1 MERRDFLKISAATG
15 TTAALS
21 SCGHPADQ
29 LIRFIP
35 EDDLQPG
42 VAVFKPSVCTMCP
55 AGCGLTVRVMEGDA
69 EVVRHGKLGLVKM
82 GLAKKLEGNAD
93 HPVNHGKL
101 CARGQAGLQVT
112 YHPDRVR
119 TPLRRTGPRGS
130 GKFEEIG
137 WDEAIKSLISQ
148 LVALRAS
155 NQAASLA
162 FLTRPLR
169 GLRADLV
176 ARFLAAFGA
185 PPAVTFETFDETVLR
200 YANVLNFGRPQLPT
214 FDLAHANYLVSF
226 GADFLGT
233 WNSPVAQ
240 AIGYGEFRQGRP
252 GRRGKLVMVEPR
264 LSQTGANA
272 DEWIPARPGN
282 EGLLALAIGH
292 VIAVEKLVPMDGNG
306 LAQWFGRPDLAPERV
321 EKPTGVRA
329 ATINRIAREMA
340 AQQPAVAMIGGA
352 PLAQTNGLFSAE
364 AVNALNVLLGNT
376 GKSGGVGFAPQLSPP
391 LTPKASYSDL
401 SELVRRALTG
411 RTGVSGVSSRPISPS
426 DNPAASPH
434 GPANVLLIYEAN
446 PVFGQPG
453 FTAEVLTPIPFIA
466 SFGSFID
473 ETSIQA
479 DLILPDH
486 SPLESWLD
494 VVPESGSLGAVASL
508 APPAVR
514 PLHDTRSMPD
524 ILLAV
529 ASQLGGG
536 VARGLPWKTLQEALP
551 WKTYQEAL
559 KVTFAGVG
567 SPGFR
572 VHLPGP
578 KGAGEPE
585 AERAGTEAEDS
596 WRKLQEQGGW
606 WSADS
611 QGPSHVTAV
620 DVRAASFSPVEPR
633 FDGDAVSFPF
643 HFLPYASQAFVDGS
657 TAHLPWMQELPDV
670 LSTAMWS
677 VWVEINPQAA
687 GRLSIQ
693 QGDLVEVASQHG
705 KLRAPAILYPGI
717 APDVVAMPVGQGH
730 EHFTRYASA
739 RGANPISILAP
750 MAEESVGALAWAAT
764 RVNIR
769 RVGDGKKQLTLFGG
783 GMREELHEKR

>member
-15 TTAALS
+15 ATAALS
-21 SCGHPADQ
+21 SCGDPEHQ

-35 EDDLQPG
+35 EEDLQPG
-42 VAVFKPSVCTMCP
+42 VAVWKPSVCTMCP

-69 EVVRHGKLGLVKM
+69 EVVRHGKLGLIKM
-82 GLAKKLEGNAD
+82 GLAKKLEGNPD
-93 HPVNHGKL
+93 HPVNRGKL
-101 CARGQAGLQVT
+101 CARGQAGLQAT
-112 YHPDRVR
+112 YHPDRLR
-119 TPLRRTGPRGS
+119 TPLRRTGPRES
-130 GKFEEIG
+130 GKFEEIT
-137 WDEAIKSLISQ
+137 WDEAIQSLISQ

-169 GLRADLV
+169 GLRAELV
-176 ARFLAAFGA
+176 GRFLEALGA

-200 YANVLNFGRPQLPT
+200 HANVLSFGRPQPPT

-252 GRRGKLVMVEPR
+252 GQRGKLVMVEPR

-272 DEWIPARPGN
+272 DEWIPARPGY

-292 VIAVEKLVPMDGNG
+292 VIAVEKLVPMDGKG
-306 LAQWFGRPDLAPERV
+306 LEQWFGRPDLAPERV
-321 EKPTGVRA
+321 EKPTGVPA

-352 PLAQTNGLFSAE
+352 PLAQTNGLFSAQ

-376 GKSGGVGFAPQLSPP
+376 GKPGGIGFTPQLSAP

-401 SELVRRALTG
+401 SGLVRRALTG
-411 RTGVSGVSSRPISPS
+411 RTGVSGVSSGPISPR
-426 DNPAASPH
+426 DNPATSPL
-434 GPANVLLIYEAN
+434 GPAKVLLIYEAN

-453 FTAEVLTPIPFIA
+453 FTAEALTPIPFIA

-473 ETSIQA
+473 ETSILA

-494 VVPESGSLGAVASL
+494 VVPESGNLGAMVSL

-524 ILLAV
+524 VLLAV
-529 ASQLGGG
+529 AGQLGGD
-536 VARGLPWKTLQEALP
+536 VPRGLPWKTLQEALP

-559 KVTFAGVG
+559 KGAFAGVG
-567 SPGFR
+567 SPGFTL
-572 VHLPGP
+572 HLPGP
-578 KGAGEPE
+578 KGAEQPE
-585 AERAGTEAEDS
+585 VERASSEAEDS

-606 WSADS
+606 WSNDFK
-611 QGPSHVTAV
+611 GRSHVTPLRV
-620 DVRAASFSPVEPR
+620 PAASFVPIEPR
-633 FDGDAVSFPF
+633 FDGDAASFPF

-657 TAHLPWMQELPDV
+657 TAHLPWMQELPDI

-677 VWVEINPQAA
+677 VCVEINPQTAA
-687 GRLSIQ
+687 RLSIQ

-705 KLRAPAILYPGI
+705 RLLAPALLYPAL

-730 EHFTRYASA
+730 EHFTRFASG

-750 MAEESVGALAWAAT
+750 ITEESVGALAWAAT
-764 RVNIR
+764 RVTIR
-769 RVGDGKKQLTLFGG
+769 RVGDGRKQLTLFGG
-783 GMREELHEKR
+783 GMREQLGEKR